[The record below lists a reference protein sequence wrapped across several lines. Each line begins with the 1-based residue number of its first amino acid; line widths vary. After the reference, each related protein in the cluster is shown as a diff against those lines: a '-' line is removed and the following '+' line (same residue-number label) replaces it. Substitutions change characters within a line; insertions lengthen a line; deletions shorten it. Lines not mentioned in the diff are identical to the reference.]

1 MHQRLRYLMWG
12 FGLVLILAA
21 CSSNSAAS
29 AAPASAA
36 ASVAAPSVAA
46 SEAASPSAAES
57 AATSAAASASTG
69 VTIAL
74 KTTSLGTFIVDAQG
88 RTLYKFDKDTAGKP
102 TCYDKCAGN
111 WPALV
116 ATGTPTA
123 GPGLDASKLTTV
135 DRTDGTKQVKY
146 GEYPLYY
153 FANDKSAGDTNGEG
167 VGKIWWVVG
176 ADGEEI
182 KG

>member
-1 MHQRLRYLMWG
+1 MHQRLRYFALG
-12 FGLVLILAA
+12 FGLVLTIAA

-29 AAPASAA
+29 APPSAA
-36 ASVAAPSVAA
+36 ASIAAPSAAA

-57 AATSAAASASTG
+57 AAASASTG
-69 VTIAL
+69 TTIAL
-74 KTTSLGTFIVDAQG
+74 KTSTLGKIIVDAQG
-88 RTLYKFDKDTAGKP
+88 RTLYKFDKDTSGTT
-102 TCYDKCAGN
+102 TCYDQCAAN

-123 GPGLDASKLTTV
+123 GPGLDASKITTV

-153 FANDKSAGDTNGEG
+153 FANDKAGGDTNGQG
-167 VGKIWWVVG
+167 IGKIWWVVG
-176 ADGEEI
+176 ADGEAI
-182 KG
+182 KS

>member
-1 MHQRLRYLMWG
+1 MDRRFRYVVVG
-12 FGLVLILAA
+12 FGLALSLAA

-29 AAPASAA
+29 VAPPTAA

-46 SEAASPSAAES
+46 SEAAPSAA
-57 AATSAAASASTG
+57 ASAAASASTG
-69 VTIAL
+69 ATITL
-74 KTTSLGTFIVDAQG
+74 KTTSLGTIIVDAEG
-88 RTLYKFDKDTAGKP
+88 RTLYKFDNDKAGTS
-102 TCYDKCAGN
+102 TCYDQCAAN

-146 GEYPLYY
+146 GDFPLYH
-153 FANDKSAGDTNGEG
+153 FAADTAAGDTNGQG
-167 VGKIWWVVG
+167 KGKIWWVVG
-176 ADGEEI
+176 ADGKPIE
-182 KG
+182 G

>member
-1 MHQRLRYLMWG
+1 MHQPRRYLVFG
-12 FGLVLILAA
+12 FSLALLLAA

-29 AAPASAA
+29 VAPPSAA

-57 AATSAAASASTG
+57 AAASASTG
-69 VTIAL
+69 ATIAL
-74 KTTSLGTFIVDAQG
+74 KTTSLGNIIVDAQG
-88 RTLYKFDKDTAGKP
+88 RTLYKFDKDTAGTS
-102 TCYDKCAGN
+102 TCYDKCAAN

-116 ATGTPTA
+116 VTGAPTA

-146 GEYPLYY
+146 GEFPLYY
-153 FANDKSAGDTNGEG
+153 FANDKAAGDTNGQG
-167 VGKIWWVVG
+167 VSKIWWVVG
-176 ADGEEI
+176 ADGKPIE
-182 KG
+182 G

>member
-1 MHQRLRYLMWG
+1 MHRRLRYLVLG
-12 FGLVLILAA
+12 FSLVAILAA

-29 AAPASAA
+29 APAASAA

-57 AATSAAASASTG
+57 APASASAAT
-69 VTIAL
+69 TISL
-74 KTTSLGTFIVDAQG
+74 KSTSLGNILVDGQG
-88 RTLYKFDKDTAGKP
+88 NTLYKFDKDTAGTS
-102 TCYDKCAGN
+102 TCYDQCAAL

-123 GPGLDASKLTTV
+123 GPGLDASKLTTI

-146 GEYPLYY
+146 GEYPLYHY
-153 FANDKSAGDTNGEG
+153 ASDTAAGDTKGQG
-167 VGKIWWVVG
+167 VAKIWWVVG
-176 ADGEEI
+176 ADGEAI

>member
-1 MHQRLRYLMWG
+1 MHRQLRYVVFG
-12 FGLVLILAA
+12 FGLVLTLAA

-29 AAPASAA
+29 VAPASAA
-36 ASVAAPSVAA
+36 APSLAAPSVAA

-57 AATSAAASASTG
+57 AAASASTG
-69 VTIAL
+69 ATIAL
-74 KTTSLGTFIVDAQG
+74 KKSSLGDIIVDAQG
-88 RTLYKFDKDTAGKP
+88 RTLYKFDKDTAG
-102 TCYDKCAGN
+102 TSNCYDQCAAN
-111 WPALV
+111 WPALI

-153 FANDKSAGDTNGEG
+153 FANDKVAGDTNGQG

>member
-1 MHQRLRYLMWG
+1 MHQRLRYLVLG
-12 FGLVLILAA
+12 FGLVLVLAA
-21 CSSNSAAS
+21 CSSNSGAS

-46 SEAASPSAAES
+46 SEAASPSAA
-57 AATSAAASASTG
+57 ASAAASASTG
-69 VTIAL
+69 ATIAL
-74 KTTSLGTFIVDAQG
+74 KTTSLGDIIVDAQG
-88 RTLYKFDKDTAGKP
+88 HTLYKFDKDTAGTP
-102 TCYDKCAGN
+102 TCYDQCAAN

-135 DRTDGTKQVKY
+135 ARTDGTKQVKY
-146 GEYPLYY
+146 GEYPLYH
-153 FANDKSAGDTNGEG
+153 FANDKAPGDTNGEG